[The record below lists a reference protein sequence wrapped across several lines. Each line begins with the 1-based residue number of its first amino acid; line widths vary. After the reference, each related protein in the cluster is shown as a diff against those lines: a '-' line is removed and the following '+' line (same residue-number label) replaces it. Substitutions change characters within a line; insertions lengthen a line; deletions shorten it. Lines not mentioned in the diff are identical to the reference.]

1 MKLRFGTGYDTFVVS
16 RCMNLIQS
24 SKFDQNLKPLK
35 PLNPIRGQMRS
46 NKVTDFHSFQI
57 LIQFPV
63 QSNPKLISSDYGQPT
78 LRRGFKQIL
87 PSRAVI
93 G

>member
-1 MKLRFGTGYDTFVVS
+1 MKLRFGTGFDTFVVS

-24 SKFDQNLKPLK
+24 SKFDQNLK

-57 LIQFPV
+57 LIQFLV
-63 QSNPKLISSDYGQPT
+63 QSSPKLISSDYGQPT

-87 PSRAVI
+87 PCRAVI